1 MLERRANMQVEFDGN
16 WKILLIIGTLGL
28 AVFLFVGTIFGL
40 LAGLL
45 VGILKGLWLLL
56 RFAFSSIG
64 GFVLLVILTYLGYR
78 GYERITGGSRE
89 KVETV
94 EYTDEDFER

>member
-1 MLERRANMQVEFDGN
+1 MRVEFDGN
-16 WKILLIIGTLGL
+16 WKILLIIGALGL

-45 VGILKGLWLLL
+45 LGIFKGLWLLL
-56 RFAFSSIG
+56 RFAFSSIW
-64 GFVLLVILTYLGYR
+64 GFALLLVLAYLGYR
-78 GYERITGGSRE
+78 GYERIKGVPRE

>member
-1 MLERRANMQVEFDGN
+1 MQVEFDAN
-16 WKILLIIGTLGL
+16 WKILLTVGVLGL
-28 AVFLFVGTIFGL
+28 AIFLFLGTIFGL

-56 RFAFSSIG
+56 RFAFSSIA
-64 GFVLLVILTYLGYR
+64 GFALIVVVAYLGYR
-78 GYERITGGSRE
+78 GYEKIKGGARE
-89 KVETV
+89 KAETI